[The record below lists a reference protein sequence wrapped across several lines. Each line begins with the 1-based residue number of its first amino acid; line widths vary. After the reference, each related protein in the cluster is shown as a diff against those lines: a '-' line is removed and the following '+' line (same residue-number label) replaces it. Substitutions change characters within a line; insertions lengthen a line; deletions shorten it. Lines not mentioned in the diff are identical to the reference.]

1 MGEPAK
7 NFYLPILTGVWKLF
21 QSADTGRVANLAF
34 VSSGQVVCIHS
45 APWDLLLINFRLMWV
60 VQSKVLVWS
69 AAILRK
75 IAEDTP
81 GIAWNLCEILS
92 LGIPGVLRSLPR
104 AHGLEN
110 VEQRIAHTLIRLGDQ
125 IGKRQGHELFIDG
138 PVSLED
144 LAGYTGTTLFTMSR
158 VLKRWQRLGFLHR
171 SRAGVVLRDLE
182 SIKKVADR
190 LVPPRNLSRPAV

>member
-7 NFYLPILTGVWKLF
+7 NFYLILTGVWKLF

-34 VSSGQVVCIHS
+34 VSSGQVVCIHYALGFATYQFS
-45 APWDLLLINFRLMWV
+45 ADVV

-92 LGIPGVLRSLPR
+92 LGI
-104 AHGLEN
+104 LEFSARYR
-110 VEQRIAHTLIRLGDQ
+110 ELI
-125 IGKRQGHELFIDG
+125 
-138 PVSLED
+138 S
-144 LAGYTGTTLFTMSR
+144 
-158 VLKRWQRLGFLHR
+158 
-171 SRAGVVLRDLE
+171 
-182 SIKKVADR
+182 
-190 LVPPRNLSRPAV
+190 